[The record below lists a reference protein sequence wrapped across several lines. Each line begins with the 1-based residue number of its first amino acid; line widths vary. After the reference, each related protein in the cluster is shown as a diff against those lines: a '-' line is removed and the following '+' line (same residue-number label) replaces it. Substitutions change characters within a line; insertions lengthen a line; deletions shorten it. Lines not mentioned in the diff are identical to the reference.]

1 MTPLGRIV
9 TVLII
14 SSILGLA
21 LLSTYLGTSLQSSS
35 VDHWVEHKKHTL
47 RFVAK
52 QIDDELAQALSRLE
66 YLAKLDAFNTAPNA
80 ELINVSLNGIPLGAD
95 VKRRNA
101 LNWLLDEQEHGF
113 SALFVLLPNG
123 NHYISHPYSIQT
135 SLERYNLSHRPYFQL
150 AKATKSMVVSD
161 SFVGADGVPAVAMA
175 LPILDDSETI
185 HSYLGGVFYL
195 SQLSELI
202 QAQSMLSQGETSFLL
217 DRHGRLIAYSGQQ
230 FVGGWSPQDVPE
242 IKRFIDKESINK
254 EQQGYVINS
263 VHLPLSEVNQD
274 QTALFTR
281 LNSGWILGTTRS
293 THSIDKEFHS
303 DVFQTTVLAAIL
315 FLLISMFSIGATR
328 WIGRRWEIAES
339 QIEDARQNLEVR
351 VKQRTLEL
359 EKQQTFLRL
368 LTNTIPDLVWMKD
381 SDGRFLF
388 CNARFERFFGAKEQD
403 IIGKTD
409 YEFVEKE
416 LADLFWE
423 NDKAAMC
430 STEINVNE
438 EKITY
443 ADDGHKELLETKK
456 TAIRDSVG
464 NIIGVLGIARDITQ
478 RRRHEKSLIES
489 ELWFKAITSQSTE
502 GITVA
507 DLEGNYTYVNQAF
520 CNMVGYS
527 EAELLQM
534 SVFDMKAPEQD
545 HSSFERTKSSEEQQI
560 VDVLL
565 QRKDG
570 SIFISEVIGKVIK
583 INGQSNVLG
592 TIRDVTEIKKQAETI
607 LHQAHFDSLTDLPN
621 RFLSLDRLTQLINE
635 ADRTQS
641 KVAVL
646 FIDLDDFK
654 KVNDTLGHET
664 GDRLLVQTAAR
675 LGLIIRQEDT
685 VGRLGGDEFIILLG
699 SIKQD
704 SEAQLVSE
712 KILDCFRV
720 PFKIEG
726 RELVLSASIG
736 ISIYPSDGGDAS
748 KLLRNADSAMYHSK
762 ELGRNTYS
770 YFTEE
775 MNHAVSRRLSVEEQ
789 IHGAIERNEFTVHFQ
804 PKIDMKTKH
813 ISGAEALLRWR
824 NPTLGNIT
832 PDEFIPIAEQNGL
845 IIPLGEYVLNQA
857 LKNTAQWNQ
866 EFNLDLKIAVNLSP
880 RQFRSPDLVMLIEK
894 AISDYQLSSN
904 NLELEITE
912 GVLMS
917 GHSYIDTALA
927 RIHSFGI
934 GIAMD
939 DFGTG
944 YSSLSYLRSYPFDV
958 LKIDRSFVADIT
970 KDSADR
976 ALIKATIAM
985 AHSLNLKVVA
995 EGVETEEQLAFLS
1008 NLHCDY
1014 AQGYLFSKPLC
1025 IDDMREY
1032 LASQ

>member
-9 TVLII
+9 TVLVV
-14 SSILGLA
+14 SSILGLT
-21 LLSTYLGTSLQSSS
+21 LLSSYLGTSLQSSS
-35 VDHWVEHKKHTL
+35 IDQWVEHKKRTL

-52 QIDDELAQALSRLE
+52 QIDEELIQARSRLE
-66 YLAKLDAFNTAPNA
+66 YLAKLNSFKAAPNP
-80 ELINVSLNGIPLGAD
+80 ELINLSINGIPLEAD
-95 VKRRNA
+95 VERRKA
-101 LNWLLDEQEHGF
+101 LSWLLDEREHGF
-113 SALFVLLPNG
+113 SVLFVLLPNG
-123 NHYISHPYSIQT
+123 DHYLSHPYSIQT
-135 SLERYNLSHRPYFQL
+135 SLKSYNLSHRPYFQT
-150 AKATKSMVVSD
+150 AKATKSLIVSD
-161 SFVGADGVPAVAMA
+161 SFIGADGVPAVAMA
-175 LPILDDSETI
+175 LPILDDSESI

-202 QAQSMLSQGETSFLL
+202 HAQSIISQGETSFLL
-217 DRHGRLIAYSGQQ
+217 DRSGRLIAYSGQQ
-230 FVGGWSPQDVPE
+230 SMGDWSPQSIPE
-242 IKRFIDKESINK
+242 IKQFIDKTISNKGQQDYGIHSIH
-254 EQQGYVINS
+254 I
-263 VHLPLSEVNQD
+263 PLSEMNQD
-274 QTALFTR
+274 QTALLTR
-281 LNSGWILGTTRS
+281 LKSGWVLGTTRATS
-293 THSIDKEFHS
+293 SIDKEFQT
-303 DVFQTTVLAAIL
+303 DILQTTGLAAVL
-315 FLLISMFSIGATR
+315 LLLISMFSIGVTR
-328 WIGRRWEIAES
+328 WIGRRWQVAEG
-339 QIEDARQNLEVR
+339 QVEDARQNLEVR
-351 VKQRTLEL
+351 VKQRTQEL
-359 EKQQTFLRL
+359 EKQQHFLHL

-381 SDGRFLF
+381 LEGRYLF
-388 CNARFERFFGAKEQD
+388 CNARFERLFGAKEQN

-409 YEFVEKE
+409 YDFVEKE
-416 LADLFWE
+416 LADLFFE
-423 NDKAAMC
+423 NDKLAIF

-438 EKITY
+438 EEIIY

-456 TAIRDSVG
+456 TAIKDSFG
-464 NIIGVLGIARDITQ
+464 EIIGVLGIARDITE
-478 RRRHEKSLIES
+478 RRKHENNLIES
-489 ELWFKAITSQSTE
+489 ELWFKAITGQSTE

-527 EAELLQM
+527 EAELLNM
-534 SVFDMKAPEQD
+534 SVFDVKAAKQC
-545 HSSFERTKSSEEQQI
+545 HSSFDRTKFSEEQQI

-570 SIFISEVIGKVIK
+570 SIFVSEVIGKVIE
-583 INGQSNVLG
+583 INGQSHVLG
-592 TIRDVTEIKKQAETI
+592 TIRDVTESKKQEETI

-635 ADRTQS
+635 ANRVQG

-664 GDRLLVQTAAR
+664 GDRLLIQTAAR
-675 LGLIIRQEDT
+675 LGLTIRHGDT

-699 SIKQD
+699 NIKQE
-704 SEAQLVSE
+704 SEAQLVAE
-712 KILDCFRV
+712 KILECFRA

-736 ISIYPSDGGDAS
+736 ISIYPSDGADSS

-762 ELGRNTYS
+762 DLGRNTYS

-775 MNHAVSRRLSVEEQ
+775 MNHSVSRRLSVEEQ
-789 IHGAIERNEFTVHFQ
+789 IHGAMERNEFTVHFQ
-804 PKIDMKTKH
+804 PKVDIETGN
-813 ISGAEALLRWR
+813 ISGAEALLRWS
-824 NPTLGNIT
+824 NPVLGNIS

-845 IIPLGEYVLNQA
+845 IIPLGEYVLHQS
-857 LKNTAQWNQ
+857 LENTAQWNK

-880 RQFRSPDLVMLIEK
+880 RQFRSPDLVMMIEK
-894 AISDYQLSSN
+894 AISDYQLNSG

-927 RIHSFGI
+927 RIHELGI

-958 LKIDRSFVADIT
+958 LKIDRSFVSDIT

-985 AHSLNLKVVA
+985 AHGLKLKVVA
-995 EGVETEEQLAFLS
+995 EGVETEEQLVFLK
-1008 NLHCDY
+1008 NLNCDY